1 MESMAQGH
9 QWHAPVDEEEADYR
23 AQVEAYP
30 RLSEAEQG
38 RLLATNGRAR
48 EAANRTLIEH
58 NLYLVFEAAH
68 ARREPAIPFGD
79 LFQEGSLALI
89 SGVEHYTGTASGF
102 TATLQAA
109 IAATMDAV
117 VAMTRDAQRNDEA
130 FVAACRVFE
139 RADQLLSADLQRPAT
154 DAEVAKLLEWDVQ
167 RVGIIRAMLREA
179 RQLHDDELLP
189 YLEVLDDEP
198 NGHEPDVD

>member
-1 MESMAQGH
+1 MAQEH
-9 QWHAPVDEEEADYR
+9 HWHAAVDDEEADYR
-23 AQVEAYP
+23 AQLDAYP
-30 RLSEAEQG
+30 RLSEAEER
-38 RLLATNGRAR
+38 RLLSTQGAAR

-58 NLYLVFEAAH
+58 NLYRVFEAAR
-68 ARREPAIPFGD
+68 ARREDGIPFGD

-89 SGVEHYTGTASGF
+89 SAVEHYTGSEGGF
-102 TATLQAA
+102 GETLQAA

-154 DAEVAKLLEWDVQ
+154 DAEIAKLLEWDVQ
-167 RVGIIRAMLREA
+167 RVGIIRAMLRGAQE
-179 RQLHDDELLP
+179 LHDEDLLP
-189 YLEVLDDEP
+189 YLGVLDEADDER
-198 NGHEPDVD
+198 NDEAY